1 MIIPAGPGDTPIVY
15 PTPPPSGGGGVSG
28 EGSGAPGSGGVGNF
42 KTWIPFTVSGILQ
55 AAPIA
60 SAVLTLTATQVSAP
74 RDYAINQMIF
84 CENSVNVVAPTTWN
98 ELNMRMTTVA
108 YTLDNAT
115 VWAVG
120 GKYDY
125 DVTAC
130 VQELVNL
137 PTWTNASRT
146 IAFILN
152 GGTGSAQELRM
163 FAAYENATYDP
174 AQLTITF

>member
-1 MIIPAGPGDTPIVY
+1 MPLILGT
-15 PTPPPSGGGGVSG
+15 
-28 EGSGAPGSGGVGNF
+28 GGVGNF
-42 KTWIPFTVSGILQ
+42 KTWIPFTVTGIAHGTL
-55 AAPIA
+55 IA
-60 SAVLTLTATQVSAP
+60 SATLTLTATQVSAP
-74 RDYAINQMIF
+74 REYAINQRIF
-84 CENSVNVVAPTTWN
+84 CENSANVVAPTNWA
-98 ELNMRMTTVA
+98 ELNMRTTTA
-108 YTLDNAT
+108 AFTLDNAT

-125 DVTAC
+125 DVKSC
-130 VQELVNL
+130 VQELINL
-137 PTWTNASRT
+137 TAWSDASART